1 MAFVCV
7 YVCARTCCQS
17 TEETRG
23 ETRGV
28 RRRPG
33 ERERERDSEGNSG
46 GKPLTAVAQGSG
58 FLCPS
63 RKTTMS
69 GASRK
74 TGGILSRFCLQDRR
88 PMEQVLAQTHSR
100 PLLLKLQQSG
110 RAFI

>member
-1 MAFVCV
+1 MLPV
-7 YVCARTCCQS
+7 YRGDS
-17 TEETRG
+17 RRNPRG
-23 ETRGV
+23 E
-28 RRRPG
+28 
-33 ERERERDSEGNSG
+33 EKAKRERKRERGSEGKSG

-88 PMEQVLAQTHSR
+88 PMEQVVAQTHSR